1 MNRIHME
8 LVKTIYD
15 YREYYW
21 MIDGRPIVRYVDEAV
36 EIPFEFCD
44 TKDAY
49 LKYQF
54 DAQFSGSDY
63 ARDPAWLKKREFLR
77 EHGAELVFL
86 SYTESTSSTKIK
98 EMINRKLL

>member
-1 MNRIHME
+1 M
-8 LVKTIYD
+8 VQAC
-15 YREYYW
+15 
-21 MIDGRPIVRYVDEAV
+21 RYVDEAV

-63 ARDPAWLKKREFLR
+63 ARDPAWLKKR
-77 EHGAELVFL
+77 
-86 SYTESTSSTKIK
+86 
-98 EMINRKLL
+98 

>member
-1 MNRIHME
+1 M
-8 LVKTIYD
+8 VQAC
-15 YREYYW
+15 
-21 MIDGRPIVRYVDEAV
+21 RYVDEAV

-63 ARDPAWLKKREFLR
+63 AWGSCL
-77 EHGAELVFL
+77 AEEAGV
-86 SYTESTSSTKIK
+86 SAGTWS
-98 EMINRKLL
+98 